1 MKINKLIG
9 TSVLAM
15 TLFIGGCGNF
25 LDVDPDD
32 TLLEENSYSS
42 LNEVYSNFLGIS
54 TKLGEAAEQAI
65 LISEL
70 RADLMEPTTNAGEKY
85 WEIWRYQAGTSNEAV
100 NPVAF
105 YNVVLQVND
114 FLRHLTEFN
123 RKNPEAI
130 EETYYKGMISSAVA
144 DYCWAYLNIGKIYGE
159 AVYHDLA
166 LSSEID
172 LSQAKVLA
180 FDELIDRL
188 IDVMQNG
195 VEGIDAFHALDW
207 TKILNN
213 TDYSWNRMGINP
225 DALVSELYMWD
236 GNYVAAARHL
246 THTLSGL
253 GVINNNGSDTR
264 WLLGDLFQNSKWGTI
279 WGEAFTGTA
288 ISKEAVSAVPYD
300 FDRNQT
306 NHLQYWFSNLSPNV
320 YYFKPAESLIE
331 KYDNGKRK
339 DKGEGD
345 YRKAASINEEGGEN
359 TIYRYTKGHKAY
371 EHDAYIYIYRAAD
384 LWLML
389 AETLNQLGDIAA
401 ADSVLNV
408 GLNSSWNGSELLAP
422 FDVPSFTQNSSVLK
436 SCLGVRGR
444 AGMAPNYVRD
454 YVTPDATLE
463 RKQWVLDS
471 LIAEEVALESAF
483 EGKRWF
489 TLLRMSRN
497 SGQPAKI
504 ADQVCMKFPEG
515 EREKY
520 RQLLMNPENWFI
532 KFNHL
537 TVEE

>member
-331 KYDNGKRK
+331 KYDTGKRK

>member
-130 EETYYKGMISSAVA
+130 EKTYYKGMISSAVA

-180 FDELIDRL
+180 FDELIDHL

-532 KFNHL
+532 KYNHL

>member
-180 FDELIDRL
+180 FDELIDHL

>member
-331 KYDNGKRK
+331 KYDTGKRK

-532 KFNHL
+532 KYNHL

>member
-172 LSQAKVLA
+172 LSQTKVLA
-180 FDELIDRL
+180 FDELIDHL

-331 KYDNGKRK
+331 KYDTGKRK

-532 KFNHL
+532 KYNHL